1 MRLRLWKE
9 HHSFLLTSL
18 ISLIKPKGLD
28 ISTWY
33 INLHVKI
40 FSIGLYY
47 LFNLIQFN
55 SMNNKGGPF
64 YFSLPIKFNFSLF
77 IGGGPIPP
85 ILCCVN
91 VMLLCNLFFL
101 LYLHCTIL
109 SFLNPSCFSIDT
121 LLLGARLHV

>member
-85 ILCCVN
+85 ILCYVLMSCYYVTFFFFFTFIAQFCPSLT
-91 VMLLCNLFFL
+91 LLVFL
-101 LYLHCTIL
+101 LTRCY
-109 SFLNPSCFSIDT
+109 
-121 LLLGARLHV
+121 